1 MQLNLYNIL
10 IVLLLMLI
18 DFCLQN
24 KINEKGNV
32 FLYINKSK
40 LRYPILALFASL
52 FIFFILKKQYL
63 SILCL
68 LYVLRI
74 GDKLIYLYKK

>member
-18 DFCLQN
+18 DFYLQN
-24 KINEKGNV
+24 KINEKGYV

-52 FIFFILKKQYL
+52 FIFFIIKKQYL